1 MGAGGTLAFAVAGA
15 GVSYTNPRLLIPDP
29 SYEML
34 DVVGISRLGIGAT
47 TDTGQGLKVTVDV
60 SANPTTGI
68 GSTLFTVSSFKIARN
83 GFGFKKGDKVKPVGL
98 VTARGAVLTDFELT
112 VNEIFTDEFASW
124 DFGEF
129 DYMIQSKVYKME
141 FVLVFQ

>member
-1 MGAGGTLAFAVAGA
+1 MAFTVAGA
-15 GVSYTNPRLLIPDP
+15 GVSYTNPRLNIPDP
-29 SYEML
+29 SYDGLE
-34 DVVGISRLGIGAT
+34 VTGISRLGIGAT

-60 SANPTTGI
+60 SANATTGI

-83 GFGFKKGDKVKPVGL
+83 GFGFKKGDKIKPVGL

-124 DFGEF
+124 D
-129 DYMIQSKVYKME
+129 
-141 FVLVFQ
+141 